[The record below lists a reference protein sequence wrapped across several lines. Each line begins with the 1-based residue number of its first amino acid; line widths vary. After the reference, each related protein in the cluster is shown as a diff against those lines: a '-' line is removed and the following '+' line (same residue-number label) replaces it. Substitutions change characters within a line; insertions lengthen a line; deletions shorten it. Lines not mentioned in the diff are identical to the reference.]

1 MSSEET
7 SNQEG
12 GSAVDTAPAAQPS
25 SLEITDAKAAE
36 VQKTHHRVTLESIK
50 DKVESVEYYHPTVA
64 PHFTLAIVKLKNGY
78 VVTGQSAPADP
89 LNFDAARGRE
99 FAHEDAIRK
108 VWPLEGY
115 ALCEKLAA

>member
-1 MSSEET
+1 MTEK
-7 SNQEG
+7 
-12 GSAVDTAPAAQPS
+12 S
-25 SLEITDAKAAE
+25 SLEVTDSEAAA
-36 VQKTHHRVTLESIK
+36 VQKTGNRVTLASINE
-50 DKVESVEYYHPTVA
+50 KVETVEYVNPTLA

-89 LNFDAARGRE
+89 ANYNEELGKK
-99 FAHEDAIRK
+99 FAFEDAVRR

>member
-1 MSSEET
+1 MTEK
-7 SNQEG
+7 
-12 GSAVDTAPAAQPS
+12 S
-25 SLEITDAKAAE
+25 SLEVTDSEAAT
-36 VQKTHHRVTLESIK
+36 VQKTGNRVTLASINE
-50 DKVESVEYYHPTVA
+50 KVETVEYVNPKLA

-89 LNFDAARGRE
+89 ANYNEELGKK
-99 FAHEDAIRK
+99 FAFEDAVRR

>member
-1 MSSEET
+1 MTEK
-7 SNQEG
+7 
-12 GSAVDTAPAAQPS
+12 S
-25 SLEITDAKAAE
+25 SLEVSDAQAAA
-36 VQKTHHRVTLESIK
+36 VQKTPNRVTLASINE
-50 DKVESVEYYHPTVA
+50 KVETVEYVNPTLA

-89 LNFDAARGRE
+89 ANFDDALGKK
-99 FAHEDAIRK
+99 FALEDAVRR